1 MARESNVIQCNTMQ
15 YKKQTLHL
23 AAAEERFGTR
33 LKKDL
38 IKYRGLYLLFI
49 PIVIYYVVFHY
60 VPMYGLIISFKDF
73 SPATG
78 ILGSQWAGLKH
89 FKSFLSSPYFGRVF
103 MNTINISFWSLA
115 GGFPAPIL
123 LALLINEVQGIR
135 YKKLVQT
142 VSYIPHFISLVVVV
156 GMIKTFTADGGFL
169 NNLLTAM
176 HITTGEDML
185 NVKEYFVPIY
195 VISGIWQGVGWGT
208 IIYLAALSSI
218 SQDLYEAAEIDG
230 AGRWQQT
237 IRITLPCLM
246 PTIVMLLI
254 LQIGGLMNVGYEK
267 IILMY
272 NPLTYETADV
282 ISSFVYRKGL
292 LEASYSYS
300 SAVGLFNSVINFFLL
315 ITANYISK
323 KCGESAIW

>member
-1 MARESNVIQCNTMQ
+1 MARESNAIQFKNQISPLSLT
-15 YKKQTLHL
+15 
-23 AAAEERFGTR
+23 EERFGTR

-38 IKYRGLYLLFI
+38 IKYRGLYLLII
-49 PIVIYYVVFHY
+49 PVVIYYVVFHY

-78 ILGSQWAGLKH
+78 ILGSRWVGLKH

-103 MNTINISFWSLA
+103 KNTINISFWSLA
-115 GGFPAPIL
+115 AGFPAPIL

-156 GMIKTFTADGGFL
+156 GMIKTFTGDGGFL
-169 NNLLTAM
+169 NTILTAM

-195 VISGIWQGVGWGT
+195 VISGVWQGVGWGT

-218 SQDLYEAAEIDG
+218 SQDLYEATEIAG

-237 IRITLPCLM
+237 IRITLPSLM

-254 LQIGGLMNVGYEK
+254 LQIGSLMNVGYEK

-292 LEASYSYS
+292 LEAGYSYS